1 MDAPKEENNW
11 PIVTSV
17 RIQLSS
23 AHIAEIISRA
33 LNPEIAT
40 QLERR
45 ARADIEQE
53 GVNLCLRISAKD
65 QIALRATMNSFLRW
79 IDGALSTL
87 ELV

>member
-1 MDAPKEENNW
+1 MNAPKEENNW

-17 RIQLSS
+17 RIKLRSP
-23 AHIAEIISRA
+23 HIAEIISQA

-53 GVNLCLRISAKD
+53 GVNLSLKISAKD

>member
-1 MDAPKEENNW
+1 MDAPREENNW

-17 RIQLSS
+17 RIKLSS
-23 AHIAEIISRA
+23 PHIAEIISQA

-53 GVNLCLRISAKD
+53 GVNLSLKISAKD